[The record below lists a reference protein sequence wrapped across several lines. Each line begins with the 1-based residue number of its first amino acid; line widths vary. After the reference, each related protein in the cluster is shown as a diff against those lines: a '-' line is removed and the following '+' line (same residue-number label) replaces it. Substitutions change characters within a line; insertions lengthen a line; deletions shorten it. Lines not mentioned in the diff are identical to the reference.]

1 MSTVIGLAP
10 HRIAHDL
17 MVALVRLQTTL
28 QLMTGLARGGVS
40 YVEVQQVAVTALSA
54 AVAAAGSVFMS
65 TGAF

>member
-1 MSTVIGLAP
+1 ML
-10 HRIAHDL
+10 
-17 MVALVRLQTTL
+17 LQTTL

-40 YVEVQQVAVTALSA
+40 YIEVQQVAVTALSA